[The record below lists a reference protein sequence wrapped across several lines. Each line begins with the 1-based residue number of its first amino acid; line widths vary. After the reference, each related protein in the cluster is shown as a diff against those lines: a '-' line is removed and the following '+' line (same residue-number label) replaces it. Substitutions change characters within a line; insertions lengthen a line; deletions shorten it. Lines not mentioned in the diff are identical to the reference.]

1 MLPVRPRC
9 AWRRTSLLVATGLLA
24 TLVAVTAPLSPT
36 VPTAVANPVEPGS
49 AMSDITSAPV
59 RPPLCTAEQIAAV
72 EFDDCALMFDGTP
85 TDHGFPAPP
94 FPGNQFIL
102 TPLTPEE
109 WTPLTVGSAGPIV
122 TLLQE
127 KLKAT
132 TPLISQ
138 DGKFGSQ
145 TATAVK
151 KAQET
156 LGLSQTG
163 VVDATTAAALDI
175 LVRAEIGTYPPEG
188 FVWTGNDYNG
198 SPALAE
204 WEKRM
209 VRGTVRTDPIASA
222 LFEGFL
228 ADLRRGTFRIDQ
240 AGTYAFRCTAT
251 SVRNCK
257 GIGLSNL
264 SYHAW
269 GLAVDVN
276 YTANPLQTVYH
287 SSDACSANVKMNI
300 PDWILKTAQHW
311 GMFWGGWYSCP
322 KSGQRSVV
330 KDPHH
335 FEFRGTPETAAAIIA
350 KNTAE
355 GAARAWVPE
364 LEDLL
369 LSCGDRGASV
379 LRIREL
385 LPAEYRPTEVASAQ
399 TTYTATLA
407 AAVARW
413 QTDNGLP
420 ATGAFDTATATA
432 LGLTVRHSEVFPV
445 LHINSCGPAVKA
457 LQTKLGITV
466 TGTFGTT
473 TMNTLRSWQIA
484 NRVPPTGV
492 TDTRTSAAMGLRL
505 ATPPPPPP
513 PPTTDPG
520 TSGDPPSS
528 TSAPP
533 VLRAA
538 VPLGY
543 GARSRSV
550 SSLQRALTAKGY
562 RTPVTGT
569 FGPVT
574 LRNLRAFQADN
585 RLRLSSTLSI
595 GAARLLGLE
604 PTPRLP
610 VRLGQTG
617 DQVRLVQQALR
628 DRGVNL
634 TVDGRFG
641 PATRRAVIAFQR
653 SAGLRVTAI
662 VDSATARA
670 LGW

>member
-1 MLPVRPRC
+1 MQ
-9 AWRRTSLLVATGLLA
+9 RRMGALLAVGLLSVVATVWSPITSGMPAA
-24 TLVAVTAPLSPT
+24 TAT
-36 VPTAVANPVEPGS
+36 PVEPGS

-59 RPPLCTAEQIAAV
+59 RPPLCTDEQIAAV
-72 EFDDCALMFDGTP
+72 DLDNCALMFDGTP

-94 FPGNQFIL
+94 FPGNRFVL
-102 TPLTPEE
+102 TPLTAEE
-109 WTPLTVGSAGPIV
+109 WTPLKVGSSGPIV

-145 TATAVK
+145 TATAVRT
-151 KAQET
+151 AQQA
-156 LGLSQTG
+156 LGLTQTG
-163 VVDATTAAALDI
+163 VVDAATAAALDI

-188 FVWTGNDYNG
+188 FAWTGNDYNG
-198 SPALAE
+198 SPALAA
-204 WEKRM
+204 WEKRL

-228 ADLRRGTFRIDQ
+228 ADLRRGTYRIDQ
-240 AGTYAFRCTAT
+240 AGTYAFRCTAS

-257 GIGLSNL
+257 GIGMSHL

-276 YTANPLQTVYH
+276 YTANPLQMVYH

-300 PDWILKTAQHW
+300 PDWILTTAQHW

-322 KSGQRSVV
+322 KDGQRSVV

-385 LPAEYRPTEVASAQ
+385 LPEAYRPAEVASAQ
-399 TTYTATLA
+399 TTFTATLA

-413 QTDNGLP
+413 QTDNDLP

-432 LGLTVRHSEVFPV
+432 LGLTVRHTEVFPV
-445 LHINSCGPAVKA
+445 LHLNSCGAAVRA
-457 LQTKLGITV
+457 LQTKLGIEP
-466 TGTFGTT
+466 TGTFGTG
-473 TMNTLRSWQIA
+473 TMNALRSWQTA
-484 NRVPPTGV
+484 KRLAPTGV
-492 TDTRTSAAMGLRL
+492 TDTRTAEALGLRL
-505 ATPPPPPP
+505 ATPVPPDP
-513 PPTTDPG
+513 DPG
-520 TSGDPPSS
+520 TSGDPATS
-528 TSAPP
+528 TTGPP
-533 VLRAA
+533 ALRAV
-538 VPLGY
+538 VPLAY
-543 GARSRSV
+543 GARNASV
-550 SSLQRALTAKGY
+550 SALQRALTARGY
-562 RTPVTGT
+562 RTPVTGR
-569 FGPVT
+569 FGPTT
-574 LRNLRAFQADN
+574 LRNLRAFQSAN
-585 RLRLSSTLSI
+585 RLRRTSSLSLAT
-595 GAARLLGLE
+595 AQLLGLA
-604 PTPRLP
+604 PVPRLP
-610 VRLGQTG
+610 ARYGQTG
-617 DQVRLVQQALR
+617 EHIRLVQQALR
-628 DRGVNL
+628 DRGANL
-634 TVDGRFG
+634 AVDGRFG
-641 PATRRAVIAFQR
+641 TATRRAVVEFQR
-653 SAGLRVTAI
+653 SVGLRVTAL
-662 VDSATARA
+662 VDRETARA